1 MTDGEPAFQK
11 NFFSRITRYYSMAE
25 NFSQE
30 KEGMKHLMTNKSS
43 VSQKVSNSCF
53 HRSMEV
59 QRTKIL

>member
-1 MTDGEPAFQK
+1 MAKTLLKQK
-11 NFFSRITRYYSMAE
+11 TVL

-43 VSQKVSNSCF
+43 VSQRKVSNSCF

-59 QRTKIL
+59 QHTKIL